1 MRLDKLIASQT
12 TLSRKEAAAALR
24 AGRVTLDGKA
34 VRDPAMHVDPE
45 KQEITLDN
53 AVISYKKFLYIM
65 LNKPEGYVSSTDD
78 PGAPTVLELLP
89 DELRKRELFPCG
101 RLDRYTTG
109 LMILTDDG
117 VSAHYRLSP
126 KHHVEK
132 VYEFTCEKPLGRIDE
147 LEAGVHIEGGYLT
160 KPCKSHVVCERIR
173 HIIGSNGLEEED
185 KSINLETRVTAII
198 HEVGVPAH
206 IKGYQYLREAI
217 LIAVKDMDVINAVT
231 KVLYPE
237 VAKRFDPTASR
248 VERAIRHA
256 IEVAW
261 DRGDLETLQHY
272 FGYTVSNAKG
282 KPTNSEFI
290 AMIADRLCLDMK
302 KNRFA

>member
-160 KPCKSHVVCERIR
+160 KPCK
-173 HIIGSNGLEEED
+173 
-185 KSINLETRVTAII
+185 
-198 HEVGVPAH
+198 
-206 IKGYQYLREAI
+206 
-217 LIAVKDMDVINAVT
+217 
-231 KVLYPE
+231 
-237 VAKRFDPTASR
+237 
-248 VERAIRHA
+248 VER
-256 IEVAW
+256 
-261 DRGDLETLQHY
+261 L
-272 FGYTVSNAKG
+272 
-282 KPTNSEFI
+282 SEFEGRITLTEGKYHQIKQMLYAVGNKIVTLNRVSFGEILLDPALGRGQWRYLTDAEI
-290 AMIADRLCLDMK
+290 ALFTAPP
-302 KNRFA
+302 ASAQV

>member
-53 AVISYKKFLYIM
+53 AVISYKKFLDLM

-160 KPCKSHVVCERIR
+160 KPCK
-173 HIIGSNGLEEED
+173 
-185 KSINLETRVTAII
+185 
-198 HEVGVPAH
+198 
-206 IKGYQYLREAI
+206 
-217 LIAVKDMDVINAVT
+217 
-231 KVLYPE
+231 
-237 VAKRFDPTASR
+237 
-248 VERAIRHA
+248 VER
-256 IEVAW
+256 
-261 DRGDLETLQHY
+261 L
-272 FGYTVSNAKG
+272 
-282 KPTNSEFI
+282 SEFEGRITLTEGKYHQIKQMLYAVGNKIVTLNRVSFGEILLDPALGRGQWRYLTDAEI
-290 AMIADRLCLDMK
+290 ALFTAPP
-302 KNRFA
+302 ASAQV